1 MTGKAAFQSEDQ
13 SDSEKDIKNRIRDE
27 WPEVP
32 KNIERPLRDLS
43 GRMLFKD
50 REDRPKASEICEMK
64 LLRDQLDKSISTAVI

>member
-13 SDSEKDIKNRIRDE
+13 NDSEKDIKNRIRGE

-32 KNIERPLRDLS
+32 KNIERPLRDLI

-50 REDRPKASEICEMK
+50 REDRPTAREICEMK
-64 LLRDQLDKSISTAVI
+64 LLRDQLDKSTSTAVI